1 LGNTNFSF
9 VSPKAR
15 YDKKKNC
22 GILIGAL
29 NEFGIDAELKG
40 RNDIV
45 LGPTK
50 ISGHAYKYNNENA
63 LHHGTLLREVS
74 MENLQGEN
82 RFKQDTDVEF
92 PVFYFFF
99 AAVLSP
105 NKAKLQSKGV
115 GSVEARVSNL
125 AQVSRTAKEM
135 LQ

>member
-1 LGNTNFSF
+1 MSLVRRHSGGGAVYHDLGNTNFSF
-9 VSPKAR
+9 VSPKER

-45 LGPTK
+45 LGSTK

-74 MENLQGEN
+74 MENLQGKRE
-82 RFKQDTDVEF
+82 RGLSL
-92 PVFYFFF
+92 
-99 AAVLSP
+99 AVI
-105 NKAKLQSKGV
+105 V
-115 GSVEARVSNL
+115 
-125 AQVSRTAKEM
+125 
-135 LQ
+135 